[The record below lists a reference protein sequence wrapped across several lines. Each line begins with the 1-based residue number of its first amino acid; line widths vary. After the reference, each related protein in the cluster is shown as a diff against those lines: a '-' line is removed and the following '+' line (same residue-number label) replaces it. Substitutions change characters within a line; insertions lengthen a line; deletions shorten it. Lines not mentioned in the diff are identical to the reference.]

1 MKNILILLSAFAL
14 LSFTAKNIAYKV
26 DTKASVV
33 EWVGKKTTGQHTGTI
48 GLQSGALNFNGAK
61 PVNGEFVLDMKS
73 IIVTDIKD
81 AEKNHDFAEHLK
93 NDDFFSVDKFPT
105 AVIKLKKFEEA
116 KTADANYKATADL
129 TIKGVTNQVEFPCK
143 IDVAEDKVNATAN
156 ITIDRTKWNI
166 TYKSKSILGGMA
178 DKFIYDDIQFTVK
191 LVLKK

>member
-1 MKNILILLSAFAL
+1 MKSALILFSAFAL

-48 GLQSGALNFNGAK
+48 AVQSGALNFDRTI

-93 NDDFFSVDKFPT
+93 NDDFFSVDKFP
-105 AVIKLKKFEEA
+105 AS
-116 KTADANYKATADL
+116 
-129 TIKGVTNQVEFPCK
+129 TI
-143 IDVAEDKVNATAN
+143 
-156 ITIDRTKWNI
+156 
-166 TYKSKSILGGMA
+166 S
-178 DKFIYDDIQFTVK
+178 VK
-191 LVLKK
+191 

>member
-1 MKNILILLSAFAL
+1 MKNNFILLSALAL
-14 LSFTAKNIAYKV
+14 LSFTAKNITYKV

-33 EWVGKKTTGQHTGTI
+33 EWLGKKTTGQHTGTI
-48 GLQSGALNFNGAK
+48 ALQSGTLNFDRTA

-81 AEKNHDFAEHLK
+81 AEKNHDFADHLK

-105 AVIKLKKFEEA
+105 SVIKVKKFEEV
-116 KTADANYKATADL
+116 KTADANYEATADL
-129 TIKGVTNQVEFPCK
+129 TIKGVTNQIEFPCK
-143 IDVAEDKVNATAN
+143 IDVVGDKVNAAAN

-191 LVLKK
+191 LALKK